1 MSYKKYNDD
10 LAKGLEVIQ
19 LEERLEMVQVS
30 AADAAAESF
39 ALDSPGGGTTIDT
52 PPPAEG

>member
-1 MSYKKYNDD
+1 MSYKKYNND

-39 ALDSPGGGTTIDT
+39 ALESPGGGTTT
-52 PPPAEG
+52 EAPAAE